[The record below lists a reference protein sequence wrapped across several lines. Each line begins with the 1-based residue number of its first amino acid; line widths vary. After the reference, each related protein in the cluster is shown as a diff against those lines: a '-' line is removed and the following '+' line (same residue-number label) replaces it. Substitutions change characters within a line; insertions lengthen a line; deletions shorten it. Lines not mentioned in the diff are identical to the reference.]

1 MRVDHEGLSIEQ
13 IKERLDEEIE
23 SISKREAKKEKQKKI
38 HKQTKR
44 IMKK

>member
-1 MRVDHEGLSIEQ
+1 MKVDHVGLSMEE

-23 SISKREAKKEKQKKI
+23 SIHKKDAKQKKQKKI